1 MLNRRTCALPI
12 LLMVAI
18 LSFGAAVS
26 SARSEEH
33 RAHDEMEFGYQA
45 AKRGYW
51 QEALMRFRNADR
63 LTPDQPRILNNI
75 AVALEATADYDEARG
90 VYLRG
95 LEIDPGNRQLQKNYA
110 SFLEFYREYV
120 ADVDDKDAETD
131 DAIHPSDAETAEDPE
146 AGAAVGDTGP
156 GGAGGDDEGGENV
169 SDGEADHA
177 S

>member
-1 MLNRRTCALPI
+1 MLNRRTFALPI

-18 LSFGAAVS
+18 LSLGATVS
-26 SARSEEH
+26 SARSEER

-75 AVALEATADYDEARG
+75 AVALEATAAYDEARG

-120 ADVDDKDAETD
+120 ADVDEKDAEAD
-131 DAIHPSDAETAEDPE
+131 DATEP
-146 AGAAVGDTGP
+146 
-156 GGAGGDDEGGENV
+156 
-169 SDGEADHA
+169 SDGEAAEEPEARAPVDDTGSGGDHETGEKMSDGEAHHA